1 MLLQPSELQAPSFP
15 RAETPRGCARVSNKQ
30 AGGCTMICK
39 GGTVMGDCL
48 GWLAGMAGANNH
60 HRSLEELRIAWVEM
74 EKRPKVVR

>member
-1 MLLQPSELQAPSFP
+1 
-15 RAETPRGCARVSNKQ
+15 
-30 AGGCTMICK
+30 MICK

-60 HRSLEELRIAWVEM
+60 HRSVEELRIAWVEM